1 MTAATNE
8 IEEQPVSVRDG
19 KAPSPAPRFTS
30 SLATVLGGQVACA
43 AVAMAIEICYARL
56 IGPAGRGQIALCM
69 MVISIGATVAG
80 LGGEVPIM
88 IWAASERKRL
98 DQWLPAVLFWGLVG
112 CIAFSGAWA
121 ALYWR
126 WHPAFLHGIT
136 PALAFLILF
145 VVPATVLFQF
155 LLSLLTGLERFRE
168 RAVVTLVS
176 QVLEFSAVVL
186 LVLLIARK
194 AEMAVLGNLLG
205 LLAAACVG
213 SILLRESLRSA
224 GKLASATH
232 KLRAS
237 LSLGMR
243 GVSSSLAMFATYR
256 LDVFV
261 VNYFLN
267 PAEVGFYVLGVVIS
281 ESLWQVPQAVAVTLS
296 PRTARTARGGSA
308 EFTCFVTRQV
318 FLLACVVG
326 LVMAIASPW
335 LLPLIFGVR
344 FAPSVAVIWWIL
356 PGTVA
361 FAVAKVMAA
370 DLTARGKPEYNSMIA
385 VLSAILTVLLDFAL
399 IPRMGIRGA
408 ALASSITYLVQAF
421 LIGIALK
428 SVIKASWRTLLV
440 PVVSELEHYRSSA
453 ARFTSWLG
461 PTR

>member
-1 MTAATNE
+1 MIVTTNE
-8 IEEQPVSVRDG
+8 INEETSAHDSVER
-19 KAPSPAPRFTS
+19 SPTPRFIS
-30 SLATVLGGQVACA
+30 SLATVLVGQVACA
-43 AVAMAIEICYARL
+43 AVALVIEICYARL

-88 IWAASERKRL
+88 IWAASERRKM

-112 CIAFSGAWA
+112 CVAFFGAWT

-126 WHPAFLHGIT
+126 WHPSFLHGIT

-145 VVPATVLFQF
+145 VVPAAVLFQF
-155 LLSLLTGLERFRE
+155 SLSLLTGLERFFE
-168 RAVVTLVS
+168 RAVVTLAS
-176 QVLEFSAVVL
+176 QVVELSAVVL
-186 LVLLIARK
+186 LVLLVART

-205 LLAAACVG
+205 LLAAECIGV
-213 SILLRESLRSA
+213 ILLRESLRDA
-224 GKLASATH
+224 GKLASAAH
-232 KLRAS
+232 KLKAS

-281 ESLWQVPQAVAVTLS
+281 EALWQVPQAVAVTLS
-296 PRTARTARGGSA
+296 PRTARTAQQGSA

-318 FLLACVVG
+318 FLLACVMG
-326 LVMAIASPW
+326 TLMALASPW
-335 LLPLIFGVR
+335 LLPLIFGAR

-385 VLSAILTVLLDFAL
+385 VFSAVLTVLLDFVL
-399 IPRMGIRGA
+399 IPRMGIHGA

-421 LIGIALK
+421 LIGAALK
-428 SVIKASWRTLLV
+428 GVINASWKTMLL
-440 PVVSELEHYRSSA
+440 PVVSELQHYRSAA
-453 ARFTSWLG
+453 ARFRSFLN
-461 PTR
+461 PR